1 MSIKIGMMSLGC
13 PKNQCDAELMLYKLR
28 EAGYELVEDIAKSDC
43 AIVNTCGFIA
53 SAQLESIEEIVEL
66 GKLKADGD
74 IKAIIVTGCMAER
87 NRDQIL
93 DEMPEVDA
101 VVGIGRNDEIVDVV
115 RRVLDGERFSIYGEK
130 ENMPMEGGRVQTT
143 PPFYSYLRI
152 ADGCDNRCAYCA
164 IPYIRGGYR
173 SRRIEDIVA
182 EAEKLACWGVKE
194 LIIVAQDTTRYGEDL
209 YGEKKLPELLHRL
222 CKIDGLEWIRVL
234 YCYPD
239 RITDELLECVRDEE
253 KMVKYLDIP
262 LQHCNAD
269 VLRSMNRR
277 GDKKSL
283 LELIAHIREIIPGIT
298 LRTTLMVGFP
308 GETDE
313 QFEELCDFVREAQ
326 FEKLGCFVFSP
337 EEGTP
342 AYDMDGK
349 VDEKTAERRMEI
361 IMDAQSRIIDDW
373 CDSMNDEILDVTV
386 EGYDRLAEC
395 CYGRSRQDA
404 PEIDGKVFFTSTK
417 SMTEGDIV
425 KVRVTGHLEC
435 DLTGERI
442 VD

>member
-28 EAGYELVEDIAKSDC
+28 EAGYELVEDIAKSDL

-66 GKLKADGD
+66 GKLKADGE
-74 IKAIIVTGCMAER
+74 IKAIVVTGCMAER

-101 VVGIGRNDEIVDVV
+101 VVGIGRNDEIVDVC
-115 RRVLDGERFSIYGEK
+115 RRVLDGERFSIYGDK

-152 ADGCDNRCAYCA
+152 ADGCDNRCTYCA

-173 SRRIEDIVA
+173 SRKMEDIVA

-194 LIIVAQDTTRYGEDL
+194 LIIVAQDTTRYGEDI

-239 RITDELLECVRDEE
+239 RITDELLECVRDED

-262 LQHCNAD
+262 LQHCNAN

-277 GDKKSL
+277 GDKQSL
-283 LELIAHIREIIPGIT
+283 LDLIGHIRDVVPGIT

-349 VDEKTAERRMEI
+349 VDEETAERRMEI
-361 IMDAQSRIIDDW
+361 IMDAQSRNIDDW
-373 CDSMNDEILDVTV
+373 CDMMNDEIIDVTV